1 MDWDASTIVDG
12 WDSLFW
18 DAVVATDDE
27 RIADCCREF
36 GADVI
41 MTLESCKNGAF
52 RVLQNQETS
61 KMFLEM
67 RWTKSINAVHFMGL
81 ELHSWFSLSHLVIDS
96 VQGQSGAMRPLA
108 DSAQS
113 MTLW

>member
-1 MDWDASTIVDG
+1 
-12 WDSLFW
+12 
-18 DAVVATDDE
+18 
-27 RIADCCREF
+27 
-36 GADVI
+36 
-41 MTLESCKNGAF
+41 
-52 RVLQNQETS
+52 
-61 KMFLEM
+61 MFLEM
-67 RWTKSINAVHFMGL
+67 RWTKSISAVHFMGL